1 MLNVLKLDPRAVVP
15 TVANPGE
22 DLGFDI
28 YALEDTLL
36 PPHTP
41 VRVRTGIAVHF
52 ERAEDPREKFGLLV
66 RDRSS
71 MASRGVVASGGV
83 IDAGYRGELLV
94 LLTSYASASPFA
106 IKAGDKIA
114 QLIPLPVLTGAGVAE
129 TAELATSA
137 RGQNGFGSTGR

>member
-1 MLNVLKLDPRAVVP
+1 MLKVLKLDQRAIMP
-15 TVANPGE
+15 TVANAGE

-36 PPHTP
+36 PPNTP
-41 VRVRTGIAVHF
+41 VKVRTGIAVHF
-52 ERAEDPREKFGLLV
+52 QKPEAQQEKFGLLV

-71 MASRGVVASGGV
+71 MASKGVIASGGV

-94 LLTSYASASPFA
+94 LLTSYASPHSFA

-114 QLIPLPVLTGAGVAE
+114 QLIPLPVLTGAGVTE
-129 TAELATSA
+129 TDALPASS
-137 RGQNGFGSTGR
+137 RGQGGFGSTGQ

>member
-1 MLNVLKLDPRAVVP
+1 MLKALKLDQRATTP

-28 YALEDTLL
+28 YALEDTVL
-36 PPHTP
+36 PPNVP
-41 VRVRTGIAVHF
+41 MRVRTGIAVNF
-52 ERAEDPREKFGLLV
+52 EKPETPQDKFGLLV

-71 MASRGVVASGGV
+71 MAAKGILASGGV

-94 LLTSYASASPFA
+94 LLTSYASGDSFL

-114 QLIPLPVLTGAGVAE
+114 QVIPLPVLTGAGVIE
-129 TAELATSA
+129 TDVLSA
-137 RGQNGFGSTGR
+137 SSRDQAGFGSTGK

>member
-1 MLNVLKLDPRAVVP
+1 MLKVQKLDPRAITP
-15 TVANPGE
+15 TVANAGE

-41 VRVRTGIAVHF
+41 IKVRTGIAIHF
-52 ERAEDPREKFGLLV
+52 EKPESPQEKFGLLV

-71 MASRGVVASGGV
+71 MASKGIIASGGV

-94 LLTSYASASPFA
+94 LLTSYSNGSSFT

-129 TAELATSA
+129 TNNLPASS
-137 RGQNGFGSTGR
+137 RGQGGFGSTGK

>member
-1 MLNVLKLDPRAVVP
+1 MLKILKLDQRAITP
-15 TVANPGE
+15 TVANAGE

-36 PPHTP
+36 PPNVP
-41 VRVRTGIAVHF
+41 VKVRTGIAVHF
-52 ERAEDPREKFGLLV
+52 EKSGLPQEKFGLLV

-71 MASRGVVASGGV
+71 MASKGVIASGGV

-94 LLTSYASASPFA
+94 LLTSYGNGSSFA

-114 QLIPLPVLTGAGVAE
+114 QLIPLPVLTGAGVME
-129 TAELATSA
+129 TDTLSDSS
-137 RGQNGFGSTGR
+137 RGQGGFGSTGR

>member
-1 MLNVLKLDPRAVVP
+1 MLKILKLDPSATAP

-36 PPHTP
+36 PPHKP
-41 VRVRTGIAVHF
+41 IKVRTGIAVHY
-52 ERAEDPREKFGLLV
+52 EKAGAPQEKFGLLV

-71 MASRGVVASGGV
+71 MASKGVIATAGV

-94 LLTSYASASPFA
+94 LLTSLGESFA

-114 QLIPLPVLTGAGVAE
+114 QLIPLPVLTAPGISV
-129 TAELATSA
+129 TTELATSF
-137 RGQNGFGSTGR
+137 RGGNGFGSTGR